1 MSGGGRFS
9 TELHHA
15 VAEVCQQNGYGLL
28 SRVVVAA
35 EVVDDDGAIGL
46 LVGSSPADLAVWD
59 RVGILRYALLDIEA
73 DVAAGRRHGGKEEE

>member
-1 MSGGGRFS
+1 M
-9 TELHHA
+9 
-15 VAEVCQQNGYGLL
+15 CQKNGFGLL

-59 RVGILRYALLDIEA
+59 RVGMLRYALLDVEA
-73 DVAAGRRHGGKEEE
+73 DVAASRRNGGNEEE